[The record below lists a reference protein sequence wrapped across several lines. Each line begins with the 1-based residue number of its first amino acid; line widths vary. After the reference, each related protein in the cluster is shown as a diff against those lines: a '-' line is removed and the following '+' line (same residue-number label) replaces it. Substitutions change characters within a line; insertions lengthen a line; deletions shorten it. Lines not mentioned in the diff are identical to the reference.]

1 MTRVLYPCLCI
12 DFINMDRGHFLPL
25 DDDNDEDEDYD
36 NDDYDQYDDNDDD
49 DQYGDDDDDGGFD
62 DGGCDRGVC
71 LHSVNRRRALSL
83 LSTQCF
89 VVCCFDIEGCK
100 STNIMLF

>member
-1 MTRVLYPCLCI
+1 M
-12 DFINMDRGHFLPL
+12 HFLPL
-25 DDDNDEDEDYD
+25 NDDNDEDEVYD
-36 NDDYDQYDDNDDD
+36 NDDYDQYDDNDDDD